1 MTLLVRLKSAA
12 RKAALHLAVSSVVA
26 ALVALVVLKLWY
38 PAPYDHLS
46 SGRSLLFL
54 LILVD
59 IACGPL
65 LTLLVFNPEKSKF
78 KWRVNLAV
86 IVALQLSALSYGLHT
101 SATARP
107 VFLAFESNRF
117 RVVQANDV
125 DPKRLKEARPEFATL
140 SLKGPRLVGVR
151 LAQPTDA
158 DFPASIQLAMNG
170 LPPAFRP
177 ARWLPYPEQQ
187 GQVLKELKP
196 LSELRAKN
204 PGKSFEIDR
213 MVRAGDI
220 EENQLGYLPLVN
232 DEKNDWVVVVSRHD
246 ALPRAYLHID
256 GW

>member
-1 MTLLVRLKSAA
+1 MSLLFRMKSAV

-26 ALVALVVLKLWY
+26 ALVAWVVLRLWY
-38 PAPYDHLS
+38 PAPYDQLS
-46 SGRSLLFL
+46 SGRNLFFL

-59 IACGPL
+59 VACGPL

-78 KWRVNLAV
+78 KWRFNLAV
-86 IVALQLSALSYGLHT
+86 IVVLQLCALSYGLHA

-107 VFLAFESNRF
+107 VFLAFEGNRF

-125 DPKRLKEARPEFATL
+125 DPERLKEARPEFTTL
-140 SLKGPRLVGVR
+140 SLTGPRLVGTR

-158 DFPASIQLAMNG
+158 DFPASLQLALNG

-177 ARWLPYPEQQ
+177 ARWVPYPEQE

-204 PGKSFEIDR
+204 PDKSTEINS
-213 MVRAGDI
+213 MVRAGGMK
-220 EENQLGYLPLVN
+220 ESQLGYLPLVN

-246 ALPRAYLHID
+246 ALPKAYLHID